1 MNIDQILNSST
12 AQSEGNDS
20 SQPSTPALDNASSAP
35 TVTKSSPQSLSRHH
49 TQKQASPTSLPQY
62 IKLPSQEE
70 SKFAAPT
77 TPNTPQS
84 QPPLGGPSRLPPQSI
99 LPQHHQPQ
107 QQYQAPQQ
115 SYAYQQEY
123 HQQRYQQYP
132 PQSYYQELR
141 PGYQAPT
148 GQHHIQR
155 IQQHQYQPTELSDQP
170 PETYAT
176 VASND
181 AAQQYGVRQAG
192 HPLSVPQSLDRNYGE
207 SSSMSL
213 WTPPRQPSSSQS
225 IHQENLAPV
234 LDSGVGNFA
243 YAYDGTGLRR
253 ATSDGDP
260 QEESSMSAVK
270 PKRRKAPNSTW
281 TLEEDRKL
289 VDMVLQTLPR
299 QDFSEYA
306 QILNKRDGQTV
317 RYRWKVLVRRAKGEN
332 EDVG

>member
-1 MNIDQILNSST
+1 MNIDRILNSST
-12 AQSEGNDS
+12 AHSEGNDS
-20 SQPSTPALDNASSAP
+20 GQPLTPAHDNASSSP
-35 TVTKSSPQSLSRHH
+35 NVTKSSPPPLSQQH
-49 TQKQASPTSLPQY
+49 TQKQLSPTSLPRY

-70 SKFAAPT
+70 SKFASPT
-77 TPNTPQS
+77 TSNVPQS
-84 QPPLGGPSRLPPQSI
+84 QTPLGEPALLPPQLI
-99 LPQHHQPQ
+99 LPQHYQPQ

-115 SYAYQQEY
+115 SYAYQQQY
-123 HQQRYQQYP
+123 QQQRYQQYP
-132 PQSYYQELR
+132 PQPYYQQLR
-141 PGYQAPT
+141 PGYQAST
-148 GQHHIQR
+148 AQHHIQH
-155 IQQHQYQPTELSDQP
+155 IQQHQYQPTELSDQM
-170 PETYAT
+170 ETYAT
-176 VASND
+176 VAAND
-181 AAQQYGVRQAG
+181 ASQQFGVRQGG

-207 SSSMSL
+207 SSSMGL
-213 WTPPRQPSSSQS
+213 WTPPRQPSSSQG

-234 LDSGVGNFA
+234 LDSGAGSFA
-243 YAYDGTGLRR
+243 YAYGGTGLRR

-260 QEESSMSAVK
+260 QEELSMSAAK